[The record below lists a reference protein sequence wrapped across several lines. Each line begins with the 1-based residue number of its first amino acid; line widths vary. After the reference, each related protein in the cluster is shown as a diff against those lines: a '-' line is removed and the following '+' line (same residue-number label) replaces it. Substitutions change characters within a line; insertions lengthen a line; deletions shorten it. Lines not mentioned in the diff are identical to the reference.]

1 MCDYD
6 GGYYDGGYTEDIV
19 THDVVHHDIVHHDVV
34 HDYYPHHVDYCA
46 PHIDVFTPGIGIGVG
61 VGGGYV
67 GPVMTPMAPYPQQV
81 VGYPAPAPVGV
92 SYMQTA
98 PAPVVYTRE
107 PEVTCCA
114 TCTIL

>member
-6 GGYYDGGYTEDIV
+6 GGYYDGGGYTE
-19 THDVVHHDIVHHDVV
+19 DIVHHDVV
-34 HDYYPHHVDYCA
+34 HHDVVHHDVIHDYYPHHVDYCS
-46 PHIDVFTPGIGIGVG
+46 PHVDIFTPGIGIGVG
-61 VGGGYV
+61 VGSYV
-67 GPVMTPMAPYPQQV
+67 GPMVTPVAS
-81 VGYPAPAPVGV
+81 YPAPVMGYPSGPAVGV
-92 SYMQTA
+92 GYVQSA